1 MKLGIRIFLCNLL
14 IFAVC
19 FYYPFDWFVD
29 TLRTR
34 YLEGVEDPLADQANM
49 LATLAEMQM
58 TAGRFDPGEWY
69 DAFNRI
75 YARQVSAQIYGLE
88 KKKVDVRV
96 YITDAAGTVVF
107 DSESRETIGQDYSHW
122 RDVRRTLRGEYGAR
136 TTLKYDFD
144 PTSSVLYVAAPIR
157 VDKAIAGVLTVA
169 KPTTNIKYFLKN
181 ARPKITGIALV
192 AIMAA
197 GMLTFLVSLWITR
210 PIRRLTHYANAIRD
224 GRQPPFPKL
233 DRSEIGDMGQAF
245 EEMQEALEGKQYVER
260 YVQNLTHEIKSPL
273 SAIRGAAELMAEP
286 MEDDRRKRFLANIQ
300 TEALRIQ
307 QIVDRML
314 ELAALENRK
323 SLRKIETVSAAS
335 LVNTVM
341 ESMGPLISKKHLTVN
356 VTVPET
362 LMMKGDEFL
371 LHQALAN
378 LVRNAV
384 DFSPEGGAVQ
394 VAAEAGGVG
403 DTTRFTI
410 TDEGPGIPH
419 FAKDK
424 IFDKF
429 FSLQRPDTGKKSTG
443 LGLNFVRQVALLHGG
458 VVRLENRDGP
468 GAVAVLEV
476 PVDQA

>member
-19 FYYPFDWFVD
+19 FFYPFDWFVEN
-29 TLRTR
+29 LRDR
-34 YLEGVEDPLADQANM
+34 YLEGVEDPLVDQANM
-49 LATLAEMQM
+49 LATFVEMEM
-58 TAGRFDPGEWY
+58 EAGRFDPGDWY
-69 DAFNRI
+69 DAFTRIHARPISARI
-75 YARQVSAQIYGLE
+75 YRLD
-88 KKKVDVRV
+88 KNKVDVRV

-122 RDVRRTLRGEYGAR
+122 RDVLLTLRGEYGAR
-136 TTLKYDFD
+136 STLKYDFD

-157 VDKAIAGVLTVA
+157 IDNAIVGALTVA

-181 ARPKITGIALV
+181 ARPKITGIAMIALT
-192 AIMAA
+192 AA
-197 GMLTFLVSLWITR
+197 GLLTFLVSFWITR
-210 PIRRLTHYANAIRD
+210 PIRRLTRYANAIRD
-224 GRQPPFPKL
+224 GGRPPFPKL
-233 DRSEIGDMGQAF
+233 DQSEIGDMGTAF
-245 EEMQEALEGKQYVER
+245 QEMQEALEGKQYVER

-286 MEDDRRKRFLANIQ
+286 MDEDRRKRFLTNIQ
-300 TEALRIQ
+300 TETLRIQ

-323 SLRKIETVSAAS
+323 TLRKIETVSAAS
-335 LVNTVM
+335 LIHTVM
-341 ESMGPLISKKHLTVN
+341 ESMAPLISKKRLDVA
-356 VTVPET
+356 VTVPDG
-362 LMMKGDEFL
+362 LSLGGDEFL

-384 DFSPEGGAVQ
+384 DFSPEGGGIQ
-394 VAAEAGGVG
+394 VAAGRIDDGV
-403 DTTRFTI
+403 RI
-410 TDEGPGIPH
+410 TVTDDGPGIPD
-419 FAKDK
+419 FAKDR

-458 VVRLENRDGP
+458 SVRLENRRG
-468 GAVAVLEV
+468 GGTAAVLEI
-476 PVDQA
+476 PGDPQ